1 MTRASR
7 FLAFTLLVAGAA
19 LPLSAQKSPLNI
31 KPGLWEMSIK
41 IDMAGAMPPGI
52 DMSKMPPEQKAKIE
66 ALRNTEK
73 RVRSTSCWKQV

>member
-31 KPGLWEMSIK
+31 KPGLWEIAVTLTGEESGN
-41 IDMAGAMPPGI
+41 AF
-52 DMSKMPPEQKAKIE
+52 
-66 ALRNTEK
+66 EK
-73 RVRSTSCWKQV
+73 VCRFTVAA